1 MKTKYLLLF
10 ILLICSLTS
19 KAENKTVTFDASE
32 DRTSEATISKE
43 GISITAITNAGNP
56 GGDFDAETKK
66 EGKHYSIASGST
78 AYISSTVGY
87 ITRVDISYKQEPTAI
102 QSVSDGK
109 FSGKTKWTGLTSKFN
124 FYFSG
129 GTKISSIAVTYDRSI
144 TMSSSTYATF
154 WCEKAYT
161 MPTGLMGYTISGVE
175 DRCVIKGQTYDAGS
189 LVPANTP
196 LMLRG
201 NAGSYAYT
209 TSDDDSPVPTPNL
222 LRCSDGTEISE
233 DGSILYKYTYFSS
246 TDHTLGF
253 FRHSIDGHTMKVD
266 YGKAYLAIPD
276 DGAAGAKS
284 LTLNDNWDVT
294 DGIERS
300 VTAEEC
306 ENDIEQTLYDIHGV
320 VHPKAESLKEGIY
333 ITKTGRKIVV
343 RK

>member
-19 KAENKTVTFDASE
+19 KAEEKTVTFKASE
-32 DRTSEATISKE
+32 DRTVEKTLSKE
-43 GISITAITNAGNP
+43 GITISITAGSLSATSNT
-56 GGDFDAETKK
+56 GD
-66 EGKHYSIASGST
+66 YYRIASGNYIT
-78 AYISSTVGY
+78 ISSVVSKIATII
-87 ITRVDISYKQEPTAI
+87 ITYRQESQPAGFT
-102 QSVSDGK
+102 
-109 FSGKTKWTGLTSKFN
+109 LE
-124 FYFSG
+124 SG
-129 GTKISSIAVTYDRSI
+129 GGDWKDNYKKKTNAIWEGQSSAIRLRSPGTNNITSIAVTYDRSI

-154 WCEKAYT
+154 WCERAYT

-175 DRCVIKGQTYDAGS
+175 DKCVIKGQTYDAGS

-233 DGSILYKYTYFSS
+233 DGSILYKYTYLSS

-284 LTLNDNWDVT
+284 LTLNVEARST
-294 DGIERS
+294 DRADGE
-300 VTAEEC
+300 
-306 ENDIEQTLYDIHGV
+306 
-320 VHPKAESLKEGIY
+320 
-333 ITKTGRKIVV
+333 TKSRLPL
-343 RK
+343 